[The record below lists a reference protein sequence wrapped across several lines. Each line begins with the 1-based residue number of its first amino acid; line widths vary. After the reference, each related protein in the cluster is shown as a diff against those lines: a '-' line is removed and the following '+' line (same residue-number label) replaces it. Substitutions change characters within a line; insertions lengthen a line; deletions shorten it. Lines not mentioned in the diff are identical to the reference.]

1 MRRDLYTARALG
13 YRQDLNRNWKFL
25 RAVVVGLALALAGVL
40 AAPAAALATGSIS
53 GLVTDGTD
61 PLAGIEVCAS
71 EVPEE
76 EDFGCTETDSSGEYT
91 LAGLVAGNYKVE
103 FWPPSPLNYVPQYF
117 NAKSSWQQADQVAV
131 TNGNDTPNI
140 DAALEEGG
148 WIEGQAIDAVS
159 KAGIEDLLV
168 CAAPIDETGFGRCAF
183 TDSSGDYEIIGL
195 ATDSYEVVFFPE
207 EEATSEYLV
216 QFYKGKANFSEA
228 TPVSVT
234 AGSGTSGIGA
244 EMKKGGK
251 ITGTVTD
258 AASGAG
264 IKASFVCLLPA
275 SELEVIGC
283 TTTGGSGGYSMVG
296 LPPGAYKV
304 WFSPDGTK
312 SAEIEDD
319 YFQQFYNAKPTFAQA
334 DPINVSAGGVAAGI
348 DAHLVS
354 RKAPPVVRPLAPAL
368 AAPVVK
374 RPKLHCRKGK
384 RKVRKKGIAY
394 CVKIHHHRRHRH
406 AHHPAGH
413 GRLYR
418 PAAHRSLLP

>member
-1 MRRDLYTARALG
+1 MHG
-13 YRQDLNRNWKFL
+13 NGFL
-25 RAVVVGLALALAGVL
+25 RR
-40 AAPAAALATGSIS
+40 IHDCRS
-53 GLVTDGTD
+53 G
-61 PLAGIEVCAS
+61 C
-71 EVPEE
+71 
-76 EDFGCTETDSSGEYT
+76 
-91 LAGLVAGNYKVE
+91 GNYKVE

-140 DAALEEGG
+140 NAALEEGG
-148 WIEGQAIDAVS
+148 WIEGRAIDAVS
-159 KAGIEDLLV
+159 KAGIKGLFV
-168 CAAPIDETGFGRCAF
+168 CASPIDETGFGRCAL

-195 ATDSYEVVFFPE
+195 ATDTYEVVFFPE
-207 EEATSEYLV
+207 EEGASEYLF

-234 AGSGTSGIGA
+234 AGSGISGIGA

-275 SELEVIGC
+275 SEPEVLGC
-283 TTTGGSGGYSMVG
+283 TVTGGSGGYSIAG

-304 WFSPDGTK
+304 WFSPDGTE

-319 YFQQFYNAKPTFAQA
+319 YFQQFYNAKPSFAQA
-334 DPINVSAGGVAAGI
+334 DPVNVSAGVVVSGI

-354 RKAPPVVRPLAPAL
+354 RKAPPVARPAPTL
-368 AAPVVK
+368 PAAVVK
-374 RPKLHCRKGK
+374 HKRHRCHKGQRKVKRKGK
-384 RKVRKKGIAY
+384 FR
-394 CVKIHHHRRHRH
+394 CVKIHHRKKHHGHRS
-406 AHHPAGH
+406 AGH